1 MECNH
6 IFKRILNEH
15 SHSLLNECHTIQS
28 KLKYIF
34 TNVITLK
41 ELIQLIHRD
50 YYRSKQQASKNLDQF
65 WHYLRLADQLFY
77 YRLSLS
83 SSWYHKCLHY
93 YQKALLDCRDDI
105 LKSRIYYSMATLFT
119 FQSNQSLKN
128 GRQKQQRLALQSI
141 NQAIEILENSSS
153 LSNSSKLL
161 LNKCYEFFNQLCCR
175 QQPNTIEKLM
185 ENKNWKLNHFGFLF
199 EFDEN
204 CSIFYNKQKGR
215 YLKTLTKNKMNSIP
229 YGTHIIRERAISII
243 LDSNQYH
250 HYCSNCYRRLSLST
264 MIFFPCHYC
273 HQIVFCSRKCEQK
286 ANTHGGL
293 HRFECKLISILQ
305 SNHYGW
311 HLFRMIQLI
320 GGYKNFIKWSIIQQQ
335 KQRCFHNDDDDHHHH
350 GIVHR
355 NDSIINIKVVK
366 QQPKPYYNYHFIE
379 QINQFRLKYE
389 DNDDDD
395 DVERIK
401 KNDEKSKKGGSNQQ
415 NTAAATKCNKQ
426 DDDDGM
432 EINSLNYYSK
442 LLSLI
447 DSFCLPSNED
457 DDNEQQQQQQK
468 WNSFGTAKTFENE
481 NINDDDGDNN
491 KFDSTLILLLWA
503 LKIIIMATTINI
515 TNGYDDDDDEK
526 KCKIFVNKKQNGQFE
541 MNKNK
546 NKDHFDE
553 QEKTI
558 LETNFDDDDNKIKW
572 PNKFTTNDDDNNNNN
587 NNDDDDGN
595 RQHNNETNNNNN
607 YENSE
612 RNQSKVN
619 GIDDDDDD
627 DDDYNIFNDEDIII
641 LANVV
646 NKSIDLMKK
655 FSFNLFGWC
664 TDDVYDDDD
673 DEENENVCI
682 TSLNNNNNN
691 HYSMMINQSKQQI
704 MINEKNKIIGNC
716 LGLWTAMIN
725 HSCDPNAYW
734 DIDQGGYITITTAS
748 KIEPNTE
755 INISYGIYANDYNFN
770 ERQQYLWKRYRFHC
784 QCNACLKQ
792 QQQQQQEQE
801 QQTLTEF
808 IQNDKNSID

>member
-6 IFKRILNEH
+6 LFKRILNEH

-34 TNVITLK
+34 TN
-41 ELIQLIHRD
+41 
-50 YYRSKQQASKNLDQF
+50 
-65 WHYLRLADQLFY
+65 
-77 YRLSLS
+77 
-83 SSWYHKCLHY
+83 
-93 YQKALLDCRDDI
+93 ALLDCRDDI

-293 HRFECKLISILQ
+293 
-305 SNHYGW
+305 
-311 HLFRMIQLI
+311 
-320 GGYKNFIKWSIIQQQ
+320 
-335 KQRCFHNDDDDHHHH
+335 
-350 GIVHR
+350 
-355 NDSIINIKVVK
+355 
-366 QQPKPYYNYHFIE
+366 
-379 QINQFRLKYE
+379 
-389 DNDDDD
+389 
-395 DVERIK
+395 
-401 KNDEKSKKGGSNQQ
+401 
-415 NTAAATKCNKQ
+415 
-426 DDDDGM
+426 
-432 EINSLNYYSK
+432 
-442 LLSLI
+442 
-447 DSFCLPSNED
+447 
-457 DDNEQQQQQQK
+457 
-468 WNSFGTAKTFENE
+468 
-481 NINDDDGDNN
+481 
-491 KFDSTLILLLWA
+491 
-503 LKIIIMATTINI
+503 
-515 TNGYDDDDDEK
+515 
-526 KCKIFVNKKQNGQFE
+526 
-541 MNKNK
+541 
-546 NKDHFDE
+546 
-553 QEKTI
+553 
-558 LETNFDDDDNKIKW
+558 
-572 PNKFTTNDDDNNNNN
+572 
-587 NNDDDDGN
+587 
-595 RQHNNETNNNNN
+595 
-607 YENSE
+607 
-612 RNQSKVN
+612 
-619 GIDDDDDD
+619 
-627 DDDYNIFNDEDIII
+627 
-641 LANVV
+641 
-646 NKSIDLMKK
+646 
-655 FSFNLFGWC
+655 
-664 TDDVYDDDD
+664 
-673 DEENENVCI
+673 
-682 TSLNNNNNN
+682 
-691 HYSMMINQSKQQI
+691 
-704 MINEKNKIIGNC
+704 
-716 LGLWTAMIN
+716 WTAMIN

-748 KIEPNTE
+748 KIEPDTE

-792 QQQQQQEQE
+792 QQQEQE